1 MRFIPFIVFLVTGVF
16 LYENYLVESIDENY
30 YSEVETIN
38 STQSENILNYE
49 NIKIGYTKQQLINL
63 LGNPDRID
71 ESEYDFKWYV
81 YNNDLDNFFMVAIQD
96 DEVVGMYSNSLNS
109 IELNEIQ
116 LNKTKDEIR
125 KTYKPLEYK
134 IKNNTKYLIDSNEEY
149 DIIEVDNKYITLFY
163 DVHNDN
169 KICSYQIIKEKT
181 EKNLKDMYPKE
192 SDYDLA
198 KSFELQMIDLI
209 NSIRSKNG
217 LNQLYLSEN
226 ATLSSRNHSEDM
238 MVNNFFDH
246 TNEKGENPSDRMKYQ
261 NINYKTAGE
270 NIAAGQTSAIFA
282 HEALMNSL
290 SHRKNILGNYNY
302 IGTGVVF
309 GGYYNTYYTQNFYS

>member
-134 IKNNTKYLIDSNEEY
+134 IKNNTKLRKKQCKTN
-149 DIIEVDNKYITLFY
+149 
-163 DVHNDN
+163 
-169 KICSYQIIKEKT
+169 KT
-181 EKNLKDMYPKE
+181 EVK
-192 SDYDLA
+192 
-198 KSFELQMIDLI
+198 Q
-209 NSIRSKNG
+209 
-217 LNQLYLSEN
+217 
-226 ATLSSRNHSEDM
+226 
-238 MVNNFFDH
+238 
-246 TNEKGENPSDRMKYQ
+246 
-261 NINYKTAGE
+261 KTWGCLTHWA
-270 NIAAGQTSAIFA
+270 
-282 HEALMNSL
+282 
-290 SHRKNILGNYNY
+290 
-302 IGTGVVF
+302 
-309 GGYYNTYYTQNFYS
+309 